1 MIPAGESSYTLET
14 RSDYIVMRITGVYN
28 SRQFLGY
35 PQIML
40 DACRKADV
48 KKILVDA
55 TLVDFSNLSTM
66 ERYLLGEEFGQ
77 VVSYH
82 LAIAI
87 LVREELITN
96 FLETVA
102 TNRGAKMFVSSE
114 NDKALAWL
122 ASA

>member
-40 DACRKADV
+40 DACLKADV

-66 ERYLLGEEFGQ
+66 ERFFLGEEIAS
-77 VVSYH
+77 VVSNKV
-82 LAIAI
+82 AIA
-87 LVREELITN
+87 LVVPEQIITH
-96 FLETVA
+96 FSETVA
-102 TNRGAKMFVSSE
+102 VNRGAKIFVAFNTE
-114 NDKALAWL
+114 RAVEWL
-122 ASA
+122 AAA